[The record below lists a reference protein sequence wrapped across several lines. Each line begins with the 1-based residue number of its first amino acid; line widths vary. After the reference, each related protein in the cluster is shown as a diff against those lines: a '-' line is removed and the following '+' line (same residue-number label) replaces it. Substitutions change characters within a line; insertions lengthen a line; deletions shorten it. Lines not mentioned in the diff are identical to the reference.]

1 MKNRVAGRMLTAVA
15 ALVLLPSP
23 LHGAS
28 VPSQMGATSQATLQL
43 SLSVRPRIYLGVKPS
58 RQPQD
63 NSFAERDLCAWS
75 TSPTLRF
82 RISLQPASR
91 DPHRKSSIV
100 HLPTD
105 AMSSRSGL
113 ACAENGREFPDQAKL
128 EAGHEP
134 LLLLIVPD

>member
-43 SLSVRPRIYLGVKPS
+43 SLSVRPRIHLGVKPS

-82 RISLQPASR
+82 TISLQPESR
-91 DPHRKSSIV
+91 NSTRQSSPV
-100 HLPTD
+100 NLTAD
-105 AMSSRSGL
+105 AMAPGPGI
-113 ACAENGREFPDQAKL
+113 ACAEKGPNFPDQAKVQ
-128 EAGHEP
+128 AGHEP
-134 LLLLIVPD
+134 LLLLIAPD